1 MRDNLFM
8 DQMEENVKFNLIFPY
23 HIHHDKLLGNEYYN
37 PEHPDSYHCHKFE
50 DVLHAA
56 YMEAKAFYLT
66 DEDKK
71 YYSEQEIEFINKVI
85 EDESKKID
93 AGYEIITLD
102 LEEETIAMIEA
113 YRTQKGMTFEEAVI
127 DILKKA
133 IENPEVLKEATKE
146 ATETENHE

>member
-1 MRDNLFM
+1 MRDNLFIE
-8 DQMEENVKFNLIFPY
+8 QMEENTNFNLVFPY

-37 PEHPDSYHCHKFE
+37 PEHPDSYHCHRFE

-113 YRTQKGMTFEEAVI
+113 YRAQNGMTFEEAVI
-127 DILKKA
+127 DILKSAMEHPDVLAAAAEAVK
-133 IENPEVLKEATKE
+133 ENG
-146 ATETENHE
+146 